1 MKFLL
6 DTYTISEPKQKL
18 PGERVLEWLDAQD
31 ESRLFLS
38 VLTIGEIRKGIT
50 RLESGRKKVE
60 LEKWLEKLRMWFSR
74 RILPSSERT
83 FLVYGKMYGE
93 FEKKGILRP
102 AFDWLLET
110 TVLEHDMIFVTRN
123 VKNFHDSQV
132 TIFNSL
138 GRLITKANFSSAYGE
153 GEKCYAGKFRAN
165 YRRRKE
171 FTV

>member
-6 DTYTISEPKQKL
+6 DTCTISEPKQKL

-83 FLVYGKMYGE
+83 FLVYGKMYG
-93 FEKKGILRP
+93 
-102 AFDWLLET
+102 
-110 TVLEHDMIFVTRN
+110 
-123 VKNFHDSQV
+123 
-132 TIFNSL
+132 
-138 GRLITKANFSSAYGE
+138 
-153 GEKCYAGKFRAN
+153 
-165 YRRRKE
+165 
-171 FTV
+171 